1 MLAILFETN
10 KTTSLGVKTPNRVTE
25 TMKNERKVLQG
36 DVLAPLISSNMV
48 DKNIVESAIKSK
60 NVYFYKKQ
68 TVEIPPLMMQNDTLG
83 ISEWDYSL

>member
-1 MLAILFETN
+1 MLAILFEAN

-48 DKNIVESAIKSK
+48 DKNIGESAGKSK
-60 NVYFYKKQ
+60 KVYFYKN
-68 TVEIPPLMMQNDTLG
+68 TVEILPLHNR
-83 ISEWDYSL
+83 